1 MIDIPHKKIE
11 VKILLGL
18 KNKINRRIEK
28 E

>member
-1 MIDIPHKKIE
+1 MLLTKKIE

-18 KNKINRRIEK
+18 KNKINRRPEK

>member
-18 KNKINRRIEK
+18 KNKINRRLEK